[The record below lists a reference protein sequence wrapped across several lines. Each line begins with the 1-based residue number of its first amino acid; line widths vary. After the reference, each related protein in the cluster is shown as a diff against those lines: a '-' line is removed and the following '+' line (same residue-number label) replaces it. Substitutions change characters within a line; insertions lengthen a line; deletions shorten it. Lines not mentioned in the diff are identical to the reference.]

1 LASAIALL
9 DTGPYQSRNIGD
21 LRPSHIASSAE
32 VGDSLV
38 IAALLAAF
46 VRLFT
51 GVQARWIGCGPDD
64 TRRVY
69 FANHTSNFDF
79 LVLWSVLPDQM
90 RKRTRPVAA
99 SDYWRAGR
107 LRRFL
112 AESVFRGVLIERK
125 KVTRANNPMDQLIPV
140 LKTGESLIIFPEGGR
155 TSEPEMRPFKSG
167 LYYLGKAVPDVDLI
181 PVYIDNASRV
191 LPKGELLPLPLLC
204 SVVFGERLRLEKNE
218 SKDAFLTRARAA
230 VEALTNL

>member
-1 LASAIALL
+1 
-9 DTGPYQSRNIGD
+9 
-21 LRPSHIASSAE
+21 
-32 VGDSLV
+32 V
-38 IAALLAAF
+38 IAAFLASF

-51 GVQARWIGCGPDD
+51 GVQAHWVGCTADAD
-64 TRRVY
+64 ARRVY
-69 FANHTSNFDF
+69 FANHISNCDF
-79 LVLWSVLPDQM
+79 LVLWSVLPDQL

-125 KVTRANNPMDQLIPV
+125 KVTRANNPMDQLVPI
-140 LKTGESLIIFPEGGR
+140 LNDGESLIIFPEGGR

-167 LYYLGKAVPDVDLI
+167 LYYLGRAVPDVDLV
-181 PVYIDNASRV
+181 PVYINNASRV

-204 SVVFGERLRLEKNE
+204 SVIFGKPLRLEKNE
-218 SKDAFLTRARAA
+218 PKDAFLTRAHAA
-230 VEALTNL
+230 VEALIDL

>member
-1 LASAIALL
+1 
-9 DTGPYQSRNIGD
+9 
-21 LRPSHIASSAE
+21 
-32 VGDSLV
+32 V
-38 IAALLAAF
+38 IAAFLASF

-51 GVQARWIGCGPDD
+51 GVQAHWVGCTADAD
-64 TRRVY
+64 ARRVY
-69 FANHTSNFDF
+69 FANHTSNCDF
-79 LVLWSVLPDQM
+79 LVLWSVLPDQL

-125 KVTRANNPMDQLIPV
+125 KVTRANNPMDQLVPI
-140 LKTGESLIIFPEGGR
+140 LNDGESLIIFPEGGR

-167 LYYLGKAVPDVDLI
+167 LYYLGRAVPDVDLV
-181 PVYIDNASRV
+181 PVYINNASRV

-204 SVVFGERLRLEKNE
+204 SVIFGKPLRLEKNE
-218 SKDAFLTRARAA
+218 PKDAFLTRAHAA
-230 VEALTNL
+230 VEALIDL

>member
-1 LASAIALL
+1 M
-9 DTGPYQSRNIGD
+9 
-21 LRPSHIASSAE
+21 
-32 VGDSLV
+32 
-38 IAALLAAF
+38 IAALLSAF

-51 GVQARWIGCGPDD
+51 GVQARWLGCTPDHD
-64 TRRVY
+64 ARCVY

-79 LVLWSVLPDQM
+79 LVLWSVLPDQL

-125 KVTRANNPMDQLIPV
+125 KVTRANNPMDQLVPI
-140 LKTGESLIIFPEGGR
+140 LNAGESLIIFPEGGR

-167 LYYLGKAVPDVDLI
+167 LYYLGRAVPDVDFV
-181 PVYIDNASRV
+181 PVYINNASRV

-204 SVVFGERLRLEKNE
+204 SVIFGKSLRLEKNE

-230 VEALTNL
+230 VEALIDL

>member
-1 LASAIALL
+1 
-9 DTGPYQSRNIGD
+9 
-21 LRPSHIASSAE
+21 
-32 VGDSLV
+32 V
-38 IAALLAAF
+38 IAAFLASF

-51 GVQARWIGCGPDD
+51 GVQAHWVGCTADAD
-64 TRRVY
+64 ARRVY

-79 LVLWSVLPDQM
+79 LVLWSVLPDQL

-125 KVTRANNPMDQLIPV
+125 KVTRANNPMDQLVPI
-140 LKTGESLIIFPEGGR
+140 LNDGESLIIFPEGGR

-167 LYYLGKAVPDVDLI
+167 LYYLGRAVPDVDLV
-181 PVYIDNASRV
+181 PVYINNASRV

-204 SVVFGERLRLEKNE
+204 SVIFGKPLRLERNE
-218 SKDAFLTRARAA
+218 PKDAFLTRAHAA
-230 VEALTNL
+230 VEALIDL

>member
-1 LASAIALL
+1 
-9 DTGPYQSRNIGD
+9 
-21 LRPSHIASSAE
+21 
-32 VGDSLV
+32 V
-38 IAALLAAF
+38 IAGLLAAF

-51 GVQARWIGCGPDD
+51 GVQARWIGCAPED

-79 LVLWSVLPDQM
+79 LVLWSVLPENA

-99 SDYWRAGR
+99 SDYWRGGR

-140 LKTGESLIIFPEGGR
+140 LNNGESLIIFPEGGR

-167 LYYLGKAVPDVDLI
+167 LYYLSKAVPDLDLV
-181 PVYIDNASRV
+181 PVYVDNASRV

-204 SVVFGERLRLEKNE
+204 SVIFGGPLRLEKGE

-230 VEALTNL
+230 VEGLANL